1 MYHLSPFKIFG
12 MYEKNSKGCPFLGC
26 SLFLN
31 TVICICNYLMLHK
44 LSMES
49 SENVLFLGNK
59 VCFYVHCP
67 RYMQTRKKITSI
79 NFNNIISAS
88 TQILVYWEFAIQN
101 CNMSQHS
108 RFWPSKI
115 KNIQYNFTN
124 FIVILYFLNDT
135 SDHK

>member
-1 MYHLSPFKIFG
+1 MPFPWLFPVSEYSNLYLQLLNVAQAFYGKFRKCFVSW
-12 MYEKNSKGCPFLGC
+12 EQ
-26 SLFLN
+26 SLFL
-31 TVICICNYLMLHK
+31 CA
-44 LSMES
+44 LSQ
-49 SENVLFLGNK
+49 VHANK
-59 VCFYVHCP
+59 E
-67 RYMQTRKKITSI
+67 KKITSI

>member
-12 MYEKNSKGCPFLGC
+12 MYEKNPKGCPFLGC

-67 RYMQTRKKITSI
+67 RCMQTRKKT
-79 NFNNIISAS
+79 NNNYVPFYLA
-88 TQILVYWEFAIQN
+88 
-101 CNMSQHS
+101 
-108 RFWPSKI
+108 
-115 KNIQYNFTN
+115 
-124 FIVILYFLNDT
+124 
-135 SDHK
+135 